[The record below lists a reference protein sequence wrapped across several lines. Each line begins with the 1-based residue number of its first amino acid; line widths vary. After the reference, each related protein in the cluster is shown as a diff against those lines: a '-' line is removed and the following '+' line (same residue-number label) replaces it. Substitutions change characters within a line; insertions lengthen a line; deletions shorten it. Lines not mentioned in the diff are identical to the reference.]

1 MPEKTWQ
8 NVRKG
13 IKKMTSLLE
22 LREYIKNFYIKY
34 EIYLTYVWKFLLSF
48 ISFSMI
54 GNKIGYQA
62 GLTRLP
68 VLLMAALLCSIM
80 PSNFMV
86 LASAGFIL
94 VHLYKLS
101 LQCAVVAMIIFLL
114 MFLLYF
120 RFSPKDTLAVM
131 LTPMAFYLSVPYAI
145 PVALGL
151 MSSPISIVSMSCGV
165 IVSFLVSYISANATA
180 LTASD
185 IEETATQF
193 QTIISELLADKQMW
207 MYVVCFAITLVVV
220 YLIRRMEIDHSWTI
234 AIIAGVL
241 TDVICL
247 LIGDLIYT
255 TQLSFIGVL
264 VQTLISVV
272 ILFVIKFFAF
282 NLDYTRIEKV
292 QFEDDEYYYYVKAVP
307 KVSVNTPAPRVK
319 KISQSNVNR
328 DYRGR
333 DKGE

>member
-1 MPEKTWQ
+1 ME
-8 NVRKG
+8 
-13 IKKMTSLLE
+13 I
-22 LREYIKNFYIKY
+22 REYIKNFYMKY
-34 EIYLTYVWKFLLSF
+34 ELYITYAWKFLLSF
-48 ISFSMI
+48 IALVMI

-68 VLLMAALLCSIM
+68 IMLMVALLCAIM
-80 PSNFMV
+80 PANFMV
-86 LASAGFIL
+86 FVSAGFIL

-101 LQCAVVAMIIFLL
+101 LQCAVVALIVFLL

-131 LTPMAFYLSVPYAI
+131 LTPMAFSIGIPYVM

-151 MSSPISIVSMSCGV
+151 LGTPASIVSMSCGI
-165 IVSFLVSYISANATA
+165 IVSFMVSYISSNATA

-185 IEETATQF
+185 IEETANQF
-193 QTIISELLADKQMW
+193 QTIISELMGNKQMW
-207 MYVVCFAITLVVV
+207 MYVVCFMITLVVV
-220 YLIRRMEIDHSWTI
+220 YVIRRMAVDHSWTI
-234 AIIAGVL
+234 AIIAGAL

-247 LIGDLIYT
+247 LVGDLVYS
-255 TQLSFIGVL
+255 TQLSFLGVFF
-264 VQTLISVV
+264 QTVISVG

-307 KVSVNTPAPRVK
+307 KVSVNTPAPKVK
-319 KISQSNVNR
+319 KINQSSVNR

-333 DKGE
+333 DRGE

>member
-1 MPEKTWQ
+1 
-8 NVRKG
+8 
-13 IKKMTSLLE
+13 MTSLLE
-22 LREYIKNFYIKY
+22 IREYIKNFYMKY
-34 EIYLTYVWKFLLSF
+34 ELYITYVWKFLLSF
-48 ISFSMI
+48 LSLVMI
-54 GNKIGYQA
+54 GNKIGFQA

-68 VLLMAALLCSIM
+68 VMLMAALLCAIM

-86 LASAGFIL
+86 LVASGFIL

-101 LQCAVVAMIIFLL
+101 LQCAVVALIVFLL

-131 LTPMAFYLSVPYAI
+131 LTPMAFYLSIPYVI
-145 PVALGL
+145 PIALGL
-151 MSSPISIVSMSCGV
+151 LGTPTSIVSMSCGA
-165 IVSFLVSYISANATA
+165 IVAFMVSYISSNATA

-193 QTIISELLADKQMW
+193 QTIISELMANKQMW

-220 YLIRRMEIDHSWTI
+220 YVIRRMAVDHSWTI
-234 AIIAGVL
+234 AIIAGAL

-247 LIGDLIYT
+247 LIGDIMYS
-255 TQLSFIGVL
+255 TQLSFLGVL
-264 VQTLISVV
+264 VQTIISVG
-272 ILFVIKFFAF
+272 ILFIIKFFAF

-307 KVSVNTPAPRVK
+307 KVSVNTPAPKVK
-319 KISQSNVNR
+319 KINQSNVSR

-333 DKGE
+333 DRGE